1 MKVLTQNGYPIL
13 ASEDSG
19 KLIGKMDELFGKIM
33 DDPNIEI
40 LDARSSITNGFP
52 SKSVFYEHR
61 KYKYTKDDRFAI
73 MDIEVI

>member
-19 KLIGKMDELFGKIM
+19 KLVGKMDELFDRIM

-52 SKSVFYEHR
+52 SKLVSYEH
-61 KYKYTKDDRFAI
+61 KKFKYTKDDRFTI